1 MKNFRKKSVEIINE
15 VMNSVEIINEVKN
28 SVEIINEVKNRM
40 KENYT
45 KQGGRGGQRVKEEY
59 AIKSKK
65 GGGNGKKYE
74 NKEYHREAEFEK
86 QKRKTGK

>member
-45 KQGGRGGQRVKEEY
+45 KQGGRGG
-59 AIKSKK
+59 AKSKRRVC
-65 GGGNGKKYE
+65 
-74 NKEYHREAEFEK
+74 NKI
-86 QKRKTGK
+86 